1 MAEDDTSEEFG
12 AVQHDWRTSMN
23 EAPGRL
29 QAADLQA
36 TGLLSVDPS
45 GSLDAI
51 LATSRER
58 LNRREELNARL
69 RAVTSRRGRGR
80 NSAGPALLQEECN
93 DSLRQVSHSQL
104 LVYIG
109 NVWTIKNVSIL
120 GQVRRDVADQL
131 EARGFATV
139 WVEPDGNCL
148 FRALS
153 YSIYGRV
160 QEHKKE
166 RRDVCSFMAS
176 AEGKRLFSHLHDGD
190 NIYNQYI
197 RYAWVVG

>member
-1 MAEDDTSEEFG
+1 M
-12 AVQHDWRTSMN
+12 QHDWRTSMN

-139 WVEPDGNCL
+139 WLNRMGIACL
-148 FRALS
+148 GPFLTVSMAVSKSTRRRGETCAALWQVLKGSACFRISTMEITFITNTSGMRGWLD
-153 YSIYGRV
+153 
-160 QEHKKE
+160 K
-166 RRDVCSFMAS
+166 
-176 AEGKRLFSHLHDGD
+176 
-190 NIYNQYI
+190 
-197 RYAWVVG
+197 